1 MEVLVKVLA
10 RDLYFS
16 TYRSSQVG
24 PSDIAVVD
32 LMASTAAPTADWES
46 VSDTFY
52 RKIQLYTALWDA
64 DFNLN
69 DYFLRGAPYGGALG
83 QHTDTQDAIRC

>member
-1 MEVLVKVLA
+1 
-10 RDLYFS
+10 
-16 TYRSSQVG
+16 
-24 PSDIAVVD
+24 
-32 LMASTAAPTADWES
+32 MASTIAPTADWEA

-52 RKIQLYTALWDA
+52 RKVQLYTALWDT

-83 QHTDTQDAIRC
+83 QSIVAYGHAMS

>member
-1 MEVLVKVLA
+1 MQSWQRQFHGLSRLTTTLGLA
-10 RDLYFS
+10 IVDHL
-16 TYRSSQVG
+16 
-24 PSDIAVVD
+24 D
-32 LMASTAAPTADWES
+32 LMASATAPTADWEA

-52 RKIQLYTALWDA
+52 RKVQLYTALWDA

-83 QHTDTQDAIRC
+83 QYIGPGSSRRC

>member
-1 MEVLVKVLA
+1 MQSWQCQVIATSTTPLGLVIVDHL
-10 RDLYFS
+10 
-16 TYRSSQVG
+16 
-24 PSDIAVVD
+24 D
-32 LMASTAAPTADWES
+32 LMASATAPTADWEA

-52 RKIQLYTALWDA
+52 RKVQLYTALWDA

-83 QHTDTQDAIRC
+83 ECIGRRNFRNANIPG